1 MLLVFKLHSCAKV
14 SKEPSLTPGSDSS
27 AQRYPEEPALGL
39 LESGICPPSQTPYEL
54 ASPV

>member
-14 SKEPSLTPGSDSS
+14 GKEPSLTPGSDSS
-27 AQRYPEEPALGL
+27 AQRYPEEPVLGL
-39 LESGICPPSQTPYEL
+39 LESGICPPSLTPYEM